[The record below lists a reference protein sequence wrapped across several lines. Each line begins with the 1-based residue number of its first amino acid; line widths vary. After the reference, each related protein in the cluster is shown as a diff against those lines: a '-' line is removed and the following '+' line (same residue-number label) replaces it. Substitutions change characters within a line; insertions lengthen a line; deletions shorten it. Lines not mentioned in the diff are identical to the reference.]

1 MSAGCAERH
10 AVSGGEELYILL
22 PSSRFDRVATVWC
35 MSFFRLT
42 SRAGVLDSPLR
53 RPPQRV
59 LERLTCLSYDV
70 SSLGRVR
77 IKCFF
82 DSYRDAM
89 EIIRDRIS
97 GTLKPATGG
106 WQEYQSLTLLPV
118 LAGTTGG
125 WQTKQSLT
133 LLPVLVDKTT
143 ASKDI
148 KPGSNGRRL
157 RWMLHPC
164 ASGSR

>member
-1 MSAGCAERH
+1 MPDKGVGRH
-10 AVSGGEELYILL
+10 TVSGGEELYILL

-53 RPPQRV
+53 WPPRRV
-59 LERLTCLSYDV
+59 LERLTCLSYDI

-82 DSYRDAM
+82 DSYRDAIRTM
-89 EIIRDRIS
+89 RDRIR
-97 GTLKPATGG
+97 GNLKPATGG

-118 LAGTTGG
+118 L
-125 WQTKQSLT
+125 
-133 LLPVLVDKTT
+133 VDKET
-143 ASKDI
+143 ANEDI

-157 RWMLHPC
+157 RWMRHPC